1 MLRRTIAKRFN
12 LNISPEVHRFSQ
24 STFHEGSHRQAPGDS
39 TPWRDVATP
48 YHKLKAWWLAPAAK
62 GSIIAAWSIAV
73 VIFTYAYS
81 LQQDAKATYMLN
93 NVLLRNL
100 HQESLRADANQTR
113 ADELQLAVKAKLVSE
128 AEKKA
133 NLKKTLEQCADSKV
147 ELQQGIVN
155 YELELA
161 KEKARSEIAQERNQ
175 ALVAELLNVRSELQ
189 RMKKDNTALVGEVE
203 KLRKSIRRLETA

>member
-1 MLRRTIAKRFN
+1 MLRRTLSRRIN
-12 LNISPEVHRFSQ
+12 LNASPEIHRFSQ

-39 TPWRDVATP
+39 TPWRDVSTP
-48 YHKLKAWWLAPAAK
+48 YHKVKAWWLAPAAK

-100 HQESLRADANQTR
+100 HQESLRADANQAR
-113 ADELQLAVKAKLVSE
+113 ADELQIAVKAKLVNE
-128 AEKKA
+128 EQKKA
-133 NLKKTLEQCADSKV
+133 GLKKSLEQCADSKA

-161 KEKARSEIAQERNQ
+161 KERSRSEIVHERNQ
-175 ALVAELLNVRSELQ
+175 ALVAELINVRAELQ
-189 RMKKDNTALVGEVE
+189 RSKKDNTALTTEIDR
-203 KLRKSIRRLETA
+203 LRKSIRRLESA